1 MSETDPRICV
11 SSIIAT
17 ARAHRAAVDR
27 QVRMGLPIHRS
38 QHMMLMM
45 IARESGAFTQKDIS
59 TKLDISEA
67 AVTACLRRLEKEGY
81 IIRTADISDGRSRRI
96 CLTDAGREIVAKTE
110 GLFREMDVRMFAGV
124 SETEKKMLCDLLSR
138 LRENL
143 SSVTGD
149 GTSAE
154 MATDGTE
161 RKE

>member
-1 MSETDPRICV
+1 MSQTDPRICV

-45 IARESGAFTQKDIS
+45 IARENEAVAQKDIAVR
-59 TKLDISEA
+59 LDISEA

-81 IIRTADISDGRSRRI
+81 ITRTADVTDGRSRRI
-96 CLTDAGREIVAKTE
+96 CLTDAGREIVRKTE
-110 GLFREMDVRMFAGV
+110 GLFHEMDDRMFAGV
-124 SETEKKMLCDLLSR
+124 SETEKKMLCDLLGR

-143 SSVTGD
+143 SSITGD
-149 GTSAE
+149 GTPAE
-154 MATDGTE
+154 ISPDGTE

>member
-1 MSETDPRICV
+1 MSETDPRVCV

-27 QVRMGLPIHRS
+27 QVRMGLPIHRA

-45 IARESGAFTQKDIS
+45 IAREKEAVTQKDIS
-59 TKLDISEA
+59 LKLDISEA

-81 IIRTADISDGRSRRI
+81 IIRTTDASDGRSRRI
-96 CLTDAGREIVAKTE
+96 CLTDSGREIVEKTE
-110 GLFREMDVRMFAGV
+110 GLFHEMDDRMFVGV

-149 GTSAE
+149 GAQAE
-154 MATDGTE
+154 ISPDDTE